1 MTFSTYDSSRPSGN
15 YLQNSSVQV
24 QTKNLLHFFATANI
38 FQGSVF
44 AIPGDCNSPFL
55 VPKYSAYN
63 WIE

>member
-1 MTFSTYDSSRPSGN
+1 MTFSTYDSSRTAGN
-15 YLQNSSVQV
+15 YLQNSFVQV

-44 AIPGDCNSPFL
+44 AIPGDWNSPFL